1 MAAPGLTMRR
11 SADMNTSLSFPSPAR
26 RPWQVPVAAWWLA
39 PLVLLGACG
48 GGAYIDDTGPPPD
61 ISLAASTPYAQRGQP
76 VQLVA
81 AVNASNGVDY
91 VNFYRIDFGSPVLLG
106 TVYQPPAKWA
116 TAVPINAGNW
126 VDYFARVCDQAGYC
140 TNSTVE
146 SVAVGP

>member
-1 MAAPGLTMRR
+1 
-11 SADMNTSLSFPSPAR
+11 MNTSLSFPSPVRRAWHLPAAAGWLAR
-26 RPWQVPVAAWWLA
+26 LARLAPLA
-39 PLVLLGACG
+39 PLVLLSACG
-48 GGAYIDDTGPPPD
+48 GGVYIDDTGPPPD
-61 ISLAASTPYAQRGQP
+61 ISLATSTPYAQRGQP